1 MTPTTTTTPAELA
14 DLAAAER
21 LALLG
26 RNIEGW
32 RAERGLSYSELRR
45 ACDGLT
51 GSDRQFSRIRS
62 GDTAGVD
69 LEEWLPRYESAWA
82 LLEARAE
89 AAEGEPFYDDLTLP
103 AAMRAAVAG
112 VLKES
117 GLARCVIVT
126 APSGMGKSTAARL
139 VRARLAARGR
149 AVEAVA
155 DPSWSK
161 PSAMLAGLARALG
174 HREPPTGEAAL
185 LDCVIGQLCAGRKL
199 LLIDE
204 AHHLSGRTVNY
215 LIALIN
221 RTPGEFILLSIPTL
235 WRKLEQQSWEECRQ
249 LTRNRLHQR
258 IVVTRLAEGDAARVI
273 ARRLGCAEA
282 EAKAMAKVFCG
293 GGEERNL
300 SLLAAVCRQARE
312 DYEGQPRAISVG
324 QWAEL
329 LTEIGGR
336 R

>member
-1 MTPTTTTTPAELA
+1 MKNDTEDTLA
-14 DLAAAER
+14 TQAAR

-26 RNIEGW
+26 QNIESW
-32 RAERGLSYSELRR
+32 RAERELSYAELRR

-51 GSDRQFSRIRS
+51 GSDRQFSRIRA
-62 GDTAGVD
+62 GETTGVD
-69 LEEWLPRYESAWA
+69 LDEWLPRYESAWA
-82 LLEARAE
+82 LLEARADE
-89 AAEGEPFYDDLTLP
+89 AAGEPHYDDLSLP
-103 AAMRAAVAG
+103 RSLRAAVAG
-112 VLKES
+112 VLRAS
-117 GLARCVIVT
+117 GLQRAVIVT

-139 VRARLAARGR
+139 VRAKLGSR

-185 LDCVIGQLCAGRKL
+185 LDCVVGQLCAGRKL
-199 LLIDE
+199 LMVDE
-204 AHHLSGRTVNY
+204 AHHLSGRTINY

-221 RTPGEFILLSIPTL
+221 RTPGEFVLLSIPTL

-249 LTRNRLHQR
+249 LTRNRLHER
-258 IVVTRLAEGDAARVI
+258 IVQTRLGEGDAARVI
-273 ARRLGCAEA
+273 ARRLGASEA
-282 EAKAMAKVFCG
+282 EAKSLAKVFCA

-300 SLLAAVCRQARE
+300 SLLAAVCRECVAARE
-312 DYEGQPRAISVG
+312 GQVGAVAPSEFIEILASV
-324 QWAEL
+324 
-329 LTEIGGR
+329 GGR